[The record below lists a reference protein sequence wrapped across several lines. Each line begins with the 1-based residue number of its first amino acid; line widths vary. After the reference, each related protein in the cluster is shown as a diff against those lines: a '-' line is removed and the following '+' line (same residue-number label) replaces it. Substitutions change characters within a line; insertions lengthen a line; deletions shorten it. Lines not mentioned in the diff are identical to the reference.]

1 MCFERCG
8 AARLSVSWRLLPVQK
23 DRHVPNLRRSSFH
36 LPLLF
41 AACLS
46 LSACGGP
53 TALQQAL
60 RPLPERVEL
69 TDVPAF
75 PERAYQGA
83 PTALASLLVQQGVD
97 TSPGLL
103 AKALQLPGA
112 EDRLQQN
119 MLTQINSYGLLAYPL
134 QPNLQALLEQVAA
147 GLPVLLRFNEGLAW
161 VDMPRYAVLVG
172 YDRAEQTLLLR
183 AGNSRRWQTSFSSF
197 DSAWHSAGAWAV
209 LVLAPVQLPA
219 KVDAQRWSQAA
230 DEVARAGH
238 KEAAANARRAL
249 QRGTSQQ

>member
-1 MCFERCG
+1 MP
-8 AARLSVSWRLLPVQK
+8 LS
-23 DRHVPNLRRSSFH
+23 RRSSYC
-36 LPLLF
+36 LPLVF
-41 AACLS
+41 ATCLS
-46 LSACGGP
+46 LSACSGP

-97 TSPGLL
+97 TSPGLQ
-103 AKALQLPGA
+103 AKALQLPEA
-112 EDRLQQN
+112 EARLQQN
-119 MLTQINSYGLLAYPL
+119 MLTQVNSHGLLVYPL
-134 QPNLQALLEQVAA
+134 QPSLQALLEQVAA

-183 AGNSRRWQTSFSSF
+183 AGNSRRWQTSFASF
-197 DSAWHSAGAWAV
+197 ESAWQSSGAWAV

-219 KVDAQRWSQAA
+219 KVDAQRWLLAA

-249 QRGTSQQ
+249 QRGALRP

>member
-1 MCFERCG
+1 MP
-8 AARLSVSWRLLPVQK
+8 LS
-23 DRHVPNLRRSSFH
+23 RRSAYC

-41 AACLS
+41 ATCLG
-46 LSACGGP
+46 LSACSGP

-69 TDVPAF
+69 TEVPAF

-97 TSPGLL
+97 TSPGLQ
-103 AKALQLPGA
+103 AKALHLPEA
-112 EDRLQQN
+112 EARLQQN
-119 MLTQINSYGLLAYPL
+119 MLAQVNRHGLLVYPL
-134 QPNLQALLEQVAA
+134 QPSLPALLEQVAA
-147 GLPVLLRFNEGLAW
+147 GLPVLLRFNEGMAW

-172 YDRAEQTLLLR
+172 YDREEQTLLLR

-197 DSAWHSAGAWAV
+197 ESAWQSAGAWAV

-219 KVDAQRWSQAA
+219 RVDAQRWLLAA
-230 DEVARAGH
+230 EQVAQAGH
-238 KEAAANARRAL
+238 REAAANARRVL
-249 QRGTSQQ
+249 QRGSLPR

>member
-1 MCFERCG
+1 M
-8 AARLSVSWRLLPVQK
+8 
-23 DRHVPNLRRSSFH
+23 
-36 LPLLF
+36 
-41 AACLS
+41 
-46 LSACGGP
+46 
-53 TALQQAL
+53 QQAL

-97 TSPGLL
+97 TSPGLQ
-103 AKALQLPGA
+103 AKALQLPEA

-119 MLTQINSYGLLAYPL
+119 MLTQVNSHGLLVYPL
-134 QPNLQALLEQVAA
+134 QPTLQALLEQVAV

-161 VDMPRYAVLVG
+161 VAMPRYAVLVG
-172 YDRAEQTLLLR
+172 YDREEQTLLLR
-183 AGNSRRWQTSFSSF
+183 AGNSRRWETSFSSF
-197 DSAWHSAGAWAV
+197 VSAWQSSGAWAV

-219 KVDAQRWSQAA
+219 KVDARRWQLAA

-249 QRGTSQQ
+249 QRSAIQR

>member
-1 MCFERCG
+1 MP
-8 AARLSVSWRLLPVQK
+8 LSC
-23 DRHVPNLRRSSFH
+23 RSSYC
-36 LPLLF
+36 LPLVL
-41 AACLS
+41 ATCLS
-46 LSACGGP
+46 LSACSGP

-75 PERAYQGA
+75 PERAWQGA
-83 PTALASLLVQQGVD
+83 PSALASLLVQQGVD

-103 AKALQLPGA
+103 VKQLHLPEG
-112 EDRLQQN
+112 EERLSQN
-119 MLTQINSYGLLAYPL
+119 VLSAVNSHGLLAYPL

-161 VDMPRYAVLVG
+161 VDMPRYAVLIG

-183 AGNSRRWQTSFSSF
+183 AGNSRRWETSFSSF
-197 DSAWHSAGAWAV
+197 ESAWQSSGAWAV

-219 KVDAQRWSQAA
+219 KVDGPRWLAAA
-230 DEVARAGH
+230 DAVARAGH
-238 KEAAANARRAL
+238 QEAAANARRAL
-249 QRGTSQQ
+249 QRGSSRP

>member
-1 MCFERCG
+1 MP
-8 AARLSVSWRLLPVQK
+8 LS
-23 DRHVPNLRRSSFH
+23 RRSAYC

-41 AACLS
+41 ATCLS
-46 LSACGGP
+46 LSACSGS

-69 TDVPAF
+69 TEVPAF

-97 TSPGLL
+97 TSPGLQ
-103 AKALQLPGA
+103 AKALQLPEA
-112 EDRLQQN
+112 EARLQQN
-119 MLTQINSYGLLAYPL
+119 MLAQVNSHGLLVYPL
-134 QPNLQALLEQVAA
+134 QPSLPALLEQVAA
-147 GLPVLLRFNEGLAW
+147 GLPVLLRFNEGMAW

-172 YDRAEQTLLLR
+172 YDREEQTLLLR

-197 DSAWHSAGAWAV
+197 ESAWQSAGAWAV

-219 KVDAQRWSQAA
+219 RVDAQRWLLAA
-230 DEVARAGH
+230 EQVAQAGH
-238 KEAAANARRAL
+238 QEAAANARRAL
-249 QRGTSQQ
+249 QRGSLPR